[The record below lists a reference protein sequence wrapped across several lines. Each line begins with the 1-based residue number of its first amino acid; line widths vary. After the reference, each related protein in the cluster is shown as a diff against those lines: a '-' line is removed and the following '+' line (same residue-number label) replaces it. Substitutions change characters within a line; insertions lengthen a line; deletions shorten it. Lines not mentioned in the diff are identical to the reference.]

1 MSWNYFVVFAI
12 VAVMLWI
19 TGALAAW
26 KGKPMLVFGATIM
39 GLVVFFSY
47 IVLMWVA
54 LERPPLRTMG
64 ETRLWYSFFLPLT
77 GIVVYSRWRYPWI
90 LSFST
95 VLATVFVCVNIFRP
109 EIHSKTLMPALQS
122 PWFAPHVIVYMFA
135 YALFGAAFV
144 MAAYLLFIRRKTL
157 ASKQEMDICD
167 NLVYVGWAFLT
178 IGMLFGALWANE
190 AWGHYWAWGPER
202 NVGCSHMAGI
212 FGVHTLPTR
221 YPTYQGSNGAMDAG
235 CFLRAAANVL
245 VGHQLSAVG
254 TGSQR
259 TYL

>member
-90 LSFST
+90 LSF
-95 VLATVFVCVNIFRP
+95 CVGYSVRLCEHF
-109 EIHSKTLMPALQS
+109 Q
-122 PWFAPHVIVYMFA
+122 
-135 YALFGAAFV
+135 
-144 MAAYLLFIRRKTL
+144 
-157 ASKQEMDICD
+157 
-167 NLVYVGWAFLT
+167 
-178 IGMLFGALWANE
+178 
-190 AWGHYWAWGPER
+190 
-202 NVGCSHMAGI
+202 AGN
-212 FGVHTLPTR
+212 T
-221 YPTYQGSNGAMDAG
+221 Q
-235 CFLRAAANVL
+235 
-245 VGHQLSAVG
+245 
-254 TGSQR
+254 
-259 TYL
+259 